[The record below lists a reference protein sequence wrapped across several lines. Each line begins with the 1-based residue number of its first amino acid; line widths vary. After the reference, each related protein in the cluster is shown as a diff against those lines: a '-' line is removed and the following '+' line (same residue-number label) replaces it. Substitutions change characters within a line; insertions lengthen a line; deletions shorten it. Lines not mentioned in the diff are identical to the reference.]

1 MLSLL
6 TPWRAALLCLA
17 LLLAQ
22 GLGQAH
28 ALLHAPGPAAPTTS
42 SGHDGDWI
50 GGSHEAGG
58 SDCRLIDQ
66 LSHADLLWALP
77 AALLPVVPAQAP
89 TLPLA
94 RAALQRAAAAPYLAR
109 APPRR

>member
-28 ALLHAPGPAAPTTS
+28 VLLHAPGPAAPTTS
-42 SGHDGDWI
+42 SSHDGDWI

-66 LSHADLLWALP
+66 LSHADLLWAP
-77 AALLPVVPAQAP
+77 SPVVPAR
-89 TLPLA
+89 LPMLVLLVPMVPAVLA
-94 RAALQRAAAAPYLAR
+94 RAAAAPYLAR
-109 APPRR
+109 APPQR

>member
-1 MLSLL
+1 MQAFLSLL

-22 GLGQAH
+22 GLGQLH
-28 ALLHAPGPAAPTTS
+28 ALSHGSAAS
-42 SGHDGDWI
+42 SGHDADWI

-66 LSHADLLWALP
+66 LSHADLLWAPSPVAPARLP
-77 AALLPVVPAQAP
+77 MLALLVPMVPAV
-89 TLPLA
+89 LA
-94 RAALQRAAAAPYLAR
+94 RAAAAPYLAR
-109 APPRR
+109 APPQR